1 ADNEQV
7 RHLEM
12 LATFLRWRAN
22 TRGQLTEIGTEVDV
36 DGLVGG
42 GDGEEPAVRVRG
54 RLDRLERDAEGRLVV
69 VDIKTS
75 KSPVT
80 KDDAQ

>member
-1 ADNEQV
+1 RSTLGSLVHALVSESGKSEAQLLNELENIWEKLPFDAQWYADNEQV

-42 GDGEEPAVRVRG
+42 G
-54 RLDRLERDAEGRLVV
+54 
-69 VDIKTS
+69 
-75 KSPVT
+75 
-80 KDDAQ
+80 